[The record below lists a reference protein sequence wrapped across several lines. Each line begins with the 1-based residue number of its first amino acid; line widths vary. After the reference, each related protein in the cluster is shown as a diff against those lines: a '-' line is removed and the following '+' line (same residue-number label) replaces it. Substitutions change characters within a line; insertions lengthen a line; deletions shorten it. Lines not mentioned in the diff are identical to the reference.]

1 MSRAYVFNQYGGP
14 EGEELIERPVPE
26 PGAGE
31 IVVEVRAAGVNP
43 ADVKL
48 REGGFGRD
56 ERLPRALGFEVS
68 GTVVAVGA
76 GVEAYAVGDDV
87 IGFVAEGEGGFAD
100 HAVLRVED
108 VLAKPENISFQ
119 VAATIPLA
127 GSTAYDLTHD
137 IELEAGQTLLILGAG
152 GGVGHLVAGIGR
164 VHQFRVIG
172 IASESKR
179 ALVESTGATFV
190 ASGDGAAAAVRDIA
204 PDGVDLIVDLVGGQ
218 ALRDIAPLAKS
229 PDLII
234 SAADETTA
242 LDLGGRGRVSSDES
256 FRKMAGVIGYEV
268 VTPMITA
275 EYPLDRARDAIAA
288 VESGHAGGKVV
299 IVP

>member
-48 REGGFGRD
+48 REGEFGRD

-87 IGFVAEGEGGFAD
+87 IGFVAEGEGSFAD

-179 ALVESTGATFV
+179 ALVESAGATFV

-204 PDGVDLIVDLVGGQ
+204 PDGADLIVDLVGGQ
-218 ALRDIAPLAKS
+218 ALRNIAPLAKS

-242 LDLGGRGRVSSDES
+242 LDLGGR
-256 FRKMAGVIGYEV
+256 
-268 VTPMITA
+268 
-275 EYPLDRARDAIAA
+275 
-288 VESGHAGGKVV
+288 
-299 IVP
+299 